1 MLPGHTHEDIDGVF
15 SLVATSLASAADIQ
29 TPADIRRRVL
39 HSLSP
44 LFAKRGWNFTVE
56 MVDTVRDWAAMAPS
70 TVTFKNCFKI
80 RQQQDESDTVP
91 VPHSFNFM
99 ARQDMPGQGHMV
111 AKVERVPRALKSPA
125 DSARDVF
132 VMVKSRMSSDTLCQ
146 DPLLCWPGSLQS
158 ESQRFLNTANSA
170 TCPKRTWQIES
181 DRCKELDLLRRAIIR
196 DFPHMHRTGSWY
208 ESMLDGGPENVGTVP
223 DLSFLKNA
231 PTAVKDLVMTGTP
244 AKRLTTLVPNSS
256 TDEFYLPLYCF
267 DYSPTGKNGLITK
280 FPYGEERDGTRIIT
294 DASVGLCDELGYV
307 TAEKTAPSPIGIVAD
322 ISEAIK
328 IHRRMSSTKIPL
340 KDAMTKV
347 IADYNRLTSD
357 FSRRASKEF
366 SQKAKAK
373 VFQFIQF
380 CQVKPIR
387 LPALPLPLQKSQQL
401 DEEGQILLH
410 DTACLWI
417 WLSSKLKGMFSS
429 ETMDKFQKLFD
440 EGKSAKK
447 EEEPDP
453 SIKKEEDD
461 SDAEKDEG
469 KDDDEEILLRDMRYK
484 LDRLLDF
491 RDLPAFQVS
500 PTKTSNPLPHMGRA
514 FTDVQ
519 ELRQDPLTKD
529 RAEETITRHNEE
541 YNKDGVADD
550 DLKAEEPPRKRIKVE
565 NCTHEHVSTLTNV
578 HKIQVNS
585 TCDIMVGGDTGQE
598 VVVCSRGRNQFF
610 DKRELLLGLID
621 LS

>member
-99 ARQDMPGQGHMV
+99 ARQDMPGQG
-111 AKVERVPRALKSPA
+111 
-125 DSARDVF
+125 
-132 VMVKSRMSSDTLCQ
+132 
-146 DPLLCWPGSLQS
+146 
-158 ESQRFLNTANSA
+158 
-170 TCPKRTWQIES
+170 
-181 DRCKELDLLRRAIIR
+181 
-196 DFPHMHRTGSWY
+196 SWY

-267 DYSPTGKNGLITK
+267 DYSPTGKNGCHQDTSAHVINK
-280 FPYGEERDGTRIIT
+280 DPSERRHDKSHR
-294 DASVGLCDELGYV
+294 GLQPPHIG
-307 TAEKTAPSPIGIVAD
+307 AAAPSGQ
-322 ISEAIK
+322 
-328 IHRRMSSTKIPL
+328 RQ
-340 KDAMTKV
+340 
-347 IADYNRLTSD
+347 D

-484 LDRLLDF
+484 L
-491 RDLPAFQVS
+491 
-500 PTKTSNPLPHMGRA
+500 
-514 FTDVQ
+514 
-519 ELRQDPLTKD
+519 E
-529 RAEETITRHNEE
+529 
-541 YNKDGVADD
+541 ADD

-578 HKIQVNS
+578 WSFGSGEWRDGQDAVEVMDNVEGRWFSFSPQMSDLIILEKGTVPSHLSTIENLDKAVTVTSILSDLADHGEVKVNIS
-585 TCDIMVGGDTGQE
+585 HHELKDGGIKRVKELVFVLDEPESNRKKKKKTVTAKNLGSFMNIPKLKANDTTM
-598 VVVCSRGRNQFF
+598 
-610 DKRELLLGLID
+610 ELTWRCRRWMG
-621 LS
+621 